1 MSDIE
6 TNFVENDNQ
15 NDNQNIN
22 EKIYK
27 TKDYVRR
34 AINKYKKKSYAEDE
48 EYREKQKEIIYLSK
62 QKNID
67 KCRVYS
73 KLYMREYRAK
83 KKEEKQK
90 NIETTNTD
98 LTQDLQDLTLSKDA
112 S

>member
-6 TNFVENDNQ
+6 TNFVENDNK

-34 AINKYKKKSYAEDE
+34 AINKYQKKRYAEDE
-48 EYREKQKEIIYLSK
+48 EYREKQIEYVMLAQKKKPEKYKEYKKI
-62 QKNID
+62 
-67 KCRVYS
+67 
-73 KLYMREYRAK
+73 YMREYRAK